1 MMQGYV
7 NENDEAMISV
17 VVKNGAKLKSVN
29 AVIDTG
35 FTGFL
40 SLPITIITELG
51 LSWSY
56 RDRATLGDGSET
68 LFDIYEA
75 SVIWDGQFCE
85 IEINS
90 ANTEPLLGM
99 RLLRGYRLQVDAIEG
114 GLVTIAALSDVNQYP
129 RVLKPR

>member
-7 NENDEAMISV
+7 NTNYEAVISV
-17 VVKNGAKLKSVN
+17 VVSHNGKLKSIN

-40 SLPITIITELG
+40 SLPSVVIADLELP
-51 LSWSY
+51 WSY

-68 LFDIYEA
+68 LFDIHEA
-75 SVIWDGQFCE
+75 SVIWDGQFRE

-90 ANTEPLLGM
+90 ADTEPLLGM
-99 RLLRGYRLQVDAIEG
+99 SMLRGYRLQVDNVQG
-114 GLVTIAALSDVNQYP
+114 GLVVIEALPNAS
-129 RVLKPR
+129 

>member
-7 NENDEAMISV
+7 NQAYEAVIPIV
-17 VVKNGAKLKSVN
+17 IKHGNKLKSVN

-40 SLPITIITELG
+40 SLPSTIIAELE
-51 LSWSY
+51 LPWSY

-68 LFDIYEA
+68 LFDVHDATI
-75 SVIWDGQFCE
+75 IWDGQFRE

-90 ANTEPLLGM
+90 ADTDPLLGM
-99 RLLRGYRLQVDAIEG
+99 KMLRGFRLQFDTVQG
-114 GLVTIAALSDVNQYP
+114 GMVTIEALPNANES
-129 RVLKPR
+129 

>member
-7 NENDEAMISV
+7 NENYEAVISV

-40 SLPITIITELG
+40 SLPSAIIAELE
-51 LSWSY
+51 LPWSY

-75 SVIWDGQFCE
+75 NVIWNG
-85 IEINS
+85 
-90 ANTEPLLGM
+90 
-99 RLLRGYRLQVDAIEG
+99 
-114 GLVTIAALSDVNQYP
+114 
-129 RVLKPR
+129 